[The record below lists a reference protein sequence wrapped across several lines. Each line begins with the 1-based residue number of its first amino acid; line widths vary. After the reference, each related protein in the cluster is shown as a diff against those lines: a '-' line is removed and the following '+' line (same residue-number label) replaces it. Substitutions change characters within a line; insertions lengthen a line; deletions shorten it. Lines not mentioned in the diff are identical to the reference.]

1 MWYRHSCPIVKPF
14 FVNVFDEAFDS
25 CFPKEIDRNWSRV
38 VFWKCSGTT
47 CIKNLSNGPLLYGCT
62 ESKIFANR
70 EVVMMMMMT
79 KSWSMPAGY
88 GRRQKTANYARLIH
102 LPWRQ
107 TRVFF
112 DWNSF
117 CIFWRAAR
125 WQVGLPRYRKKK
137 KKKHDLLS
145 SL

>member
-1 MWYRHSCPIVKPF
+1 MWYRHSCPTVKPF

-25 CFPKEIDRNWSRV
+25 CFPEEIDRNWSRV
-38 VFWKCSGTT
+38 VFWKCSGTS

-70 EVVMMMMMT
+70 EVVMMMMT

-102 LPWRQ
+102 LLWRQ

-112 DWNSF
+112 WLKFILHLLVCCQMAS
-117 CIFWRAAR
+117 RVAP
-125 WQVGLPRYRKKK
+125 LSKKK
-137 KKKHDLLS
+137 KKKKTRS
-145 SL
+145 SK